1 MADLPSTHSP
11 SFDAAIRRLE
21 TCEQAASAL
30 LAALKE
36 FHAICND
43 SPQDEFVMRLY
54 RLFNRVGKTIAQAE
68 AAGITTEGDE

>member
-1 MADLPSTHSP
+1 MSERLTHIAYQDQV
-11 SFDAAIRRLE
+11 DAAR
-21 TCEQAASAL
+21 AL

-43 SPQDEFVMRLY
+43 SPQDEFVYRLY

-68 AAGITTEGDE
+68 AAGITTEGGE